1 MVKLIALYQKPADVE
16 AFNQHYRNVHIPLAN
31 KMPGLRRC
39 ELGWVTGAPGG
50 EARYHLV
57 AELYFDDMEAL
68 NAAMK
73 SPEGKAAAKDLM
85 SFAGPIV
92 HLMVADAAQG

>member
-16 AFNQHYRNVHIPLAN
+16 AFNSHYRNVHIPLAN

-39 ELGWVTGAPGG
+39 DLGWVTGSPAG

-57 AELYFDDMEAL
+57 AELYFDNLEAL

-85 SFAGPIV
+85 TFAGSIV
-92 HLMVADAAQG
+92 HLMVADAS

>member
-1 MVKLIALYQKPADVE
+1 MVKLIALYQKPADAE
-16 AFNQHYRNVHIPLAN
+16 AFNNHYRTVHMPLAN

-39 ELGWVTGAPGG
+39 ELGWVTGSPGG

-57 AELYFDDMEAL
+57 AELYFDSLDAL

-85 SFAGPIV
+85 SFAGSIV
-92 HLMVADAAQG
+92 HLMVADAS